1 MNIKIV
7 ILKELNQCKKHQ
19 QLFFYWHIVYHI
31 KSDQSDQSKEEV
43 RSIEGEFLGDSCCKY
58 KNIDTDWIN
67 TLRVY
72 LLQVRTDV
80 NI

>member
-1 MNIKIV
+1 MLYSKNSINAKNTNNYFSIGT
-7 ILKELNQCKKHQ
+7 
-19 QLFFYWHIVYHI
+19 LFITRK